1 MSPGCADL
9 LDPGQHGERNTSLS
23 VAAIRLFARYDS
35 LRLRTYQERESHG
48 DRIRIASIGSATAL
62 RFDEVGYFNRV
73 YSPDQSV
80 SESLAEIERFYGGGE
95 FAGELI
101 GQPEGADGK
110 IDESC
115 RSRGWAPGRRYA
127 WLHARLPMAA
137 LACRP
142 SDFSLRHVAPEE

>member
-48 DRIRIASIGSATAL
+48 DRIRIGSIGSATAL

-80 SESLAEIERFYGGGE
+80 SESLAEIEWFYGGG
-95 FAGELI
+95 AVACGRSWPRGGE
-101 GQPEGADGK
+101 DGK
-110 IDESC
+110 D
-115 RSRGWAPGRRYA
+115 
-127 WLHARLPMAA
+127 
-137 LACRP
+137 
-142 SDFSLRHVAPEE
+142 